1 MKRLPVNLECPDDA
15 MEHPTPIAP
24 AVRRVD
30 QFTGTTI
37 RDVPGEGQEQ
47 PPTHP
52 DPGTGAGLH
61 GDNSGRKHRVL
72 PVTVPGAKPRRW
84 C

>member
-15 MEHPTPIAP
+15 MEQPTSIAP

-30 QFTGTTI
+30 QLTGTTI
-37 RDVPGEGQEQ
+37 RDVPGEVEEQ
-47 PPTHP
+47 PPTQP
-52 DPGTGAGLH
+52 DPGTGAVIH

-72 PVTVPGAKPRRW
+72 PVTVPGAKPRR
-84 C
+84 